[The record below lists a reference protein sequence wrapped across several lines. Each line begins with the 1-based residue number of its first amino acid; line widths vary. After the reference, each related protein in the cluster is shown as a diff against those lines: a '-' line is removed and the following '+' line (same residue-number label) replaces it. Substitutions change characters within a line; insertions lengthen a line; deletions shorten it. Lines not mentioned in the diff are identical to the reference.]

1 MFLVISVISGFQVQ
15 WFFKTI
21 FWKLPRIKEEAEI
34 LEGEVVEIE
43 VERPATGTGQK
54 IGRMT
59 IKTTD
64 METVYDLGQKMIEQI
79 QKGWVQNSFMVF
91 HAGFRKNYRWR
102 CHQYW

>member
-1 MFLVISVISGFQVQ
+1 M
-15 WFFKTI
+15 K
-21 FWKLPRIKEEAEI
+21 RIKEEAEI

-79 QKGWVQNSFMVF
+79 QKGLIQNIFMIF
-91 HAGFRKNYRWR
+91 HAGFRKNHRWR
-102 CHQYW
+102 CHQY

>member
-1 MFLVISVISGFQVQ
+1 M
-15 WFFKTI
+15 T
-21 FWKLPRIKEEAEI
+21 RIKEEAEI

-79 QKGWVQNSFMVF
+79 QKGLVEYIFM
-91 HAGFRKNYRWR
+91 GLSRWL
-102 CHQYW
+102 

>member
-1 MFLVISVISGFQVQ
+1 MASKQ
-15 WFFKTI
+15 WF
-21 FWKLPRIKEEAEI
+21 WKSQRIKEEAEI

-79 QKGWVQNSFMVF
+79 QKGWIRNIFMVF
-91 HAGFRKNYRWR
+91 SRWF
-102 CHQYW
+102 

>member
-1 MFLVISVISGFQVQ
+1 MC
-15 WFFKTI
+15 K
-21 FWKLPRIKEEAEI
+21 RIKEEAEI

-79 QKGWVQNSFMVF
+79 QKGFIQISENVS
-91 HAGFRKNYRWR
+91 HYDFRKNNCW
-102 CHQYW
+102 